1 MVKTISLFL
10 LSSFLLFSCAPG
22 TEISSQSP
30 IVTVYA
36 TSAAGPWLTELYACA
51 DGQSVVLS
59 VTPNTPQ
66 IYLQLGE
73 PVNLV
78 SASYQIDEEEILVV
92 THRESPIQN
101 LTLAETQAL
110 FAGSGDPS
118 VQVWVYAA
126 GEDVQISFDQLVM
139 NERSVSSSARV
150 AANPQEM
157 SDILNAEKNS
167 VGILPRHW
175 KAGDM
180 REVYSAGT
188 VPVLAIQTGEETETI
203 RTLLT
208 CLSK

>member
-10 LSSFLLFSCAPG
+10 LASVLLLSCAPK
-22 TEISSQSP
+22 TQISSQST
-30 IVTVYA
+30 IVRVYA

-51 DGQSVVLS
+51 DQQSIVLN
-59 VTPNTPQ
+59 VTPNNPQ

-73 PVNLV
+73 PANLV
-78 SASYQIDEEEILVV
+78 SASYQIDQEEILVV

-101 LTLAETQAL
+101 LTLEEAQAL
-110 FAGSGDPS
+110 FAGGGDS
-118 VQVWVYAA
+118 SAQVWVYAS
-126 GEDVQISFDQLVM
+126 GEDIQISFDQLVM

-157 SDILNAEKNS
+157 SDILNAEKNT
-167 VGILPRHW
+167 VGILPLHW
-175 KAGDM
+175 KVGDM
-180 REVYSAGT
+180 REAYSAGT

-203 RTLLT
+203 RNLLT